1 MACLNW
7 KRWKRLAF
15 SLLLMVSLVS
25 TVLIGSSFR
34 GSSAAP
40 AFPAAD
46 VKDTSPP
53 ELLQAAMVENMQ
65 RGTEALAEG
74 SRRKEAMVAIDEAHR
89 IAKVGEY
96 AESADGGSFSQVS
109 TAVEE
114 IWRRIQ
120 NGQPEA
126 ALARLR
132 EAIATLEKAPIP
144 GAFLS
149 SESLQ
154 IGESARLLNA
164 YGQIVGDLEKKSDG
178 TYVATVGGWQNVLG
192 FLKFGGTSFE
202 LPADRLVFGKQQ
214 LIGYNFVALADSGS
228 PNEIIRRY
236 SRQSQ

>member
-7 KRWKRLAF
+7 KRWKQLAF
-15 SLLLMVSLVS
+15 SLLLMASLVS

-34 GSSAAP
+34 GSSAAL
-40 AFPAAD
+40 AFPAAAAKD
-46 VKDTSPP
+46 VSSP

-65 RGTEALAEG
+65 RGTEALADS
-74 SRRKEAMVAIDEAHR
+74 SRREEAMVAIDEPHR

-96 AESADGGSFSQVS
+96 AESSGDGSFSQVS

-114 IWRRIQ
+114 VWRRIQ
-120 NGQPEA
+120 NGQSKA
-126 ALARLR
+126 ALAQLKQ
-132 EAIATLEKAPIP
+132 ATATLEKAPAP
-144 GAFLS
+144 SAFLS
-149 SESLQ
+149 PKPLQ
-154 IGESARLLNA
+154 PGEDARLLNA

-202 LPADRLVFGKQQ
+202 LPANRLVFGKQQ
-214 LIGYNFVALADSGS
+214 LIGYDFVALADSGS
-228 PNEIIRRY
+228 PDEIIHRY